1 MLWDD
6 TIAAFAPAAA
16 YGFAPT
22 EQSTF
27 EQSLIHLGDLP
38 EFDQLF
44 ATGAPTVLYAVD
56 SNPRLNKTLIA
67 NTGFESLLLIPL
79 LSQGIVL
86 GAMLVDCEN
95 ALLTSNT
102 SEMFLDERLI
112 ILQGIAHQTAAAV
125 ENTRLREAQQAEA
138 YVSAALLQVSQAVSS
153 STDLDDTLSAIVRIT
168 PILVG
173 VEYCLLYLWDETRT
187 AFWLAQSYGLSQ
199 EQEAVLS
206 GQIYEPGNFG
216 LLDDVRERNSLA
228 THLFAGMEGER
239 EMLPLDLS
247 RTLEMEQKTPR
258 PLLAVPL
265 SVQGQVLG
273 AMLTV
278 MPRTEIRA
286 GSNTQENTRENTRE
300 KQLEI
305 ITGIAQQAAMAVQ
318 NERLQQERV
327 GREQLERELELARE
341 IQQIFIPRTLPHL
354 QGWELG
360 AIWYAARQ
368 VAGDFYD
375 LIELPDQ
382 RLGVIVADVAD
393 KGMPAALFMALTRT
407 LVRAT
412 ALEEISPAAVLGR
425 GNDLLVPDAQ
435 HGMFVTAAYAV
446 LSLKTG
452 KVTYANAGHCLPL
465 RVSASGKVERLPK
478 GDMALGVVAGIQP
491 AEHNTTLEIGDS
503 LVLYTDGVTETFSPA
518 GDLFGE
524 ERLQDVLDSAR
535 NRPAQAIL
543 EAILTSVHVFSDNA
557 PASDDLTL
565 VVLRRTTES

>member
-1 MLWDD
+1 
-6 TIAAFAPAAA
+6 
-16 YGFAPT
+16 
-22 EQSTF
+22 
-27 EQSLIHLGDLP
+27 
-38 EFDQLF
+38 
-44 ATGAPTVLYAVD
+44 
-56 SNPRLNKTLIA
+56 
-67 NTGFESLLLIPL
+67 
-79 LSQGIVL
+79 
-86 GAMLVDCEN
+86 
-95 ALLTSNT
+95 
-102 SEMFLDERLI
+102 
-112 ILQGIAHQTAAAV
+112 
-125 ENTRLREAQQAEA
+125 
-138 YVSAALLQVSQAVSS
+138 
-153 STDLDDTLSAIVRIT
+153 
-168 PILVG
+168 
-173 VEYCLLYLWDETRT
+173 
-187 AFWLAQSYGLSQ
+187 
-199 EQEAVLS
+199 
-206 GQIYEPGNFG
+206 
-216 LLDDVRERNSLA
+216 
-228 THLFAGMEGER
+228 
-239 EMLPLDLS
+239 
-247 RTLEMEQKTPR
+247 
-258 PLLAVPL
+258 
-265 SVQGQVLG
+265 
-273 AMLTV
+273 
-278 MPRTEIRA
+278 
-286 GSNTQENTRENTRE
+286 
-300 KQLEI
+300 
-305 ITGIAQQAAMAVQ
+305 
-318 NERLQQERV
+318 
-327 GREQLERELELARE
+327 LERELELARE

-425 GNDLLVPDAQ
+425 VNDLLVPDAQ